1 MSEIVVAGSTAVQA
15 PSDHRRVA
23 RAVALKEWTEL
34 RRDSR
39 LTWLFA
45 LVFLLML
52 GALAFGAAQHMRL
65 DRERAAAAATD
76 RALWTGQG
84 AKNPHAAAHFGQY
97 AFKPQSPLAL
107 ADPGVDAYVG
117 QAVWLEAHKQNEAQF
132 RTARDAGVGARL
144 GGLSFAFVLQ
154 TIMPLVAILVGF
166 AGVAGERERGTLRQL
181 MSLGASSIDIL
192 AGKALAA
199 LAALAILLLP
209 AFAIAVLATFLLA
222 DHDFSVADQ
231 LQRLLALSVGY
242 GLYLAG
248 FVFLALAVSA
258 LSRSSRAALVV
269 LLAFWLVDC
278 FLAPRVMT
286 DVAKRVAALPT
297 ALEFRKAIAEDKKKT
312 FGHDEQ
318 HPAFV
323 AFRDGVLAQY
333 GVARIEELPVNFR
346 GLALR
351 KDDENG
357 FAVYDKHFG
366 ALQAAFDAQDR
377 LRAAPGFLFPLLAIQ
392 PVSTSFSG
400 TDSWHQFDFSTA
412 AEAHRR
418 RIQMAA
424 SEDLIHNARYGDAS
438 YVASP
443 EMWARIP
450 SFEYAPPAVSWAFS
464 HVRGDLVSLLL
475 WTMLTAA
482 LAIFAAQRLRPL

>member
-1 MSEIVVAGSTAVQA
+1 MSELAVTPA
-15 PSDHRRVA
+15 ADAAAAFARWRVA
-23 RAVALKEWTEL
+23 RAVALKEWAEM

-39 LTWLFA
+39 LAFLFG
-45 LVFLLML
+45 LVLLLML
-52 GALAFGAAQHMRL
+52 GALAFGAAQHQRL
-65 DRERAAAAATD
+65 DRARDAAAATD

-84 AKNPHAAAHFGQY
+84 PKNPHAAAHFGQY

-117 QAVWLEAHKQNEAQF
+117 EAVWLEAHKQNEAQF
-132 RTARDAGVGARL
+132 RSARDAGVGARL

-154 TIMPLVAILVGF
+154 TIMPLVAILIAF
-166 AGVAGERERGTLRQL
+166 AGFSGERERGTLRQL
-181 MSLGASSIDIL
+181 MSLGAAPVDIL

-199 LAALAILLLP
+199 LGALAALLLP
-209 AFAIAVLATFLLA
+209 AFAIALLATFLLA
-222 DHDFSVADQ
+222 DHDISVIDQ
-231 LQRLLALSVGY
+231 LLRLLALVFGY
-242 GLYLAG
+242 ALYLSG
-248 FVFLALAVSA
+248 FVFLALGVSA
-258 LSRSSRAALVV
+258 ASRSTRTALVT
-269 LLAFWLVDC
+269 LLAFWLANC

-297 ALEFRKAIAEDKKKT
+297 ALQFRNAIAEDKKKT
-312 FGHDEQ
+312 FGHDET

-333 GVARIEELPVNFR
+333 GVSRIEDLPVNFR

-357 FAVYDKHFG
+357 FAVFDKHFG

-377 LRAAPGFLFPLLAIQ
+377 LRAAPGFLFPLLAIR
-392 PVSTSFSG
+392 PVSTSFAG

-418 RIQMAA
+418 RIQTAA
-424 SEDLIHNARYGDAS
+424 SEDLIHNARYDDSS
-438 YVASP
+438 YAASP
-443 EMWARIP
+443 DMWARIP
-450 SFEYAPPAVSWAFS
+450 AFDYVAPAASFAFS
-464 HVRGDLVSLLL
+464 HARGDLVALVL
-475 WTMLTAA
+475 WALLTAS
-482 LAIFAAQRLRPL
+482 LAASAARRLRPL